1 MSSVSVRSTAE
12 DHLSTNAHADR
23 VLVVKSAGTLTL
35 LNHDH
40 VVKVYKVSLGGDP
53 IGPKTRRGDPKTRE
67 GI

>member
-1 MSSVSVRSTAE
+1 
-12 DHLSTNAHADR
+12 